1 MPELQNNAVSSVA
14 PITEESDKMSAALTL
29 TTISLSEINVSDLPT
44 KRKRIRWA
52 VELNGCF
59 CGNVLTGS
67 SSTAGVIECKRTG
80 CETQWVSRMLHCLY

>member
-1 MPELQNNAVSSVA
+1 
-14 PITEESDKMSAALTL
+14 MSATLTL
-29 TTISLSEINVSDLPT
+29 TTVSLSEINVSDLLLPT
-44 KRKRIRWA
+44 KRKIIRRA

-67 SSTAGVIECKRTG
+67 SSMAGVIECKRIG